1 MQTLKFY
8 KKKKNADLK
17 ILKKKKK
24 LGTKYH
30 VNFKLVKKHY
40 PLTHCFPYFFQI
52 LKIV

>member
-1 MQTLKFY
+1 L
-8 KKKKNADLK
+8 KKKKK
-17 ILKKKKK
+17 IKKKNLKKKKK